1 MQHLFVQLDFVP
13 QGCLTKEIVCKI
25 CQNGTNA
32 LFNGLCLFE
41 LIATL
46 YTSFFRKLLLKFLID
61 QLVLILSLQKIAFHE
76 MHHFD
81 ISVLTGVGFEPI
93 HTLVKKNS

>member
-1 MQHLFVQLDFVP
+1 MQTLFVQLDFVP

-41 LIATL
+41 LLATL
-46 YTSFFRKLLLKFLID
+46 YTSSWELFLKLVVD
-61 QLVLILSLQKIAFHE
+61 QLVLIFSLQKIAFHE

>member
-41 LIATL
+41 FLATL
-46 YTSFFRKLLLKFLID
+46 YTSSWKLFLKLVVD
-61 QLVLILSLQKIAFHE
+61 QQVLIFSLQKIAFHE